1 MKSNL
6 PPPPP
11 PPPPA
16 QLPHQQP
23 LLPQAQPQ
31 ISAKIIVDELRPL
44 LQEQSHSVM
53 GDGGVLNRLATRL
66 RKKVK
71 STLGLGGGGKH
82 PKNRNGFPCH
92 LFHLKFHDKSLNLA
106 STKLS
111 KKHS

>member
-1 MKSNL
+1 M
-6 PPPPP
+6 
-11 PPPPA
+11 PA
-16 QLPHQQP
+16 QLQHHQQQQQP

-71 STLGLGGGGKH
+71 STLGLGGGKH

-92 LFHLKFHDKSLNLA
+92 LFHLKFHDKSLKICAQQN
-106 STKLS
+106 
-111 KKHS
+111 

>member
-11 PPPPA
+11 PPT
-16 QLPHQQP
+16 LKHQHKQP

-71 STLGLGGGGKH
+71 STLGLGGGKH

-92 LFHLKFHDKSLNLA
+92 LFHLKFHDKSLNLC
-106 STKLS
+106 S
-111 KKHS
+111 KN

>member
-11 PPPPA
+11 PPTPT
-16 QLPHQQP
+16 QLKHQQQQP

-71 STLGLGGGGKH
+71 STLGLGGGGQ

-92 LFHLKFHDKSLNLA
+92 LFHLKLHLKSL
-106 STKLS
+106 K
-111 KKHS
+111 